1 MSRMNLSTR
10 IRKELTCD
18 DWRETGTRRANIYRT
33 NQYVGYLQFT
43 RPGFDVHM
51 GGENVGAGMTT
62 KTALDT
68 AALWLAQQEARR

>member
-1 MSRMNLSTR
+1 MNPSTR

-18 DWRETGTRRANIYRT
+18 DWRTTSDRTAAIRRADKL
-33 NQYVGYLQFT
+33 VGYVQFT

-51 GGENVGAGMTT
+51 GGETVGAGMTT

-68 AALWLAQQEARR
+68 AALWLAQQKARR